1 MDDIW
6 NKPVNDL
13 RFTAPMLKV
22 LERQKIAKCGELFAN
37 FAAHMMAASG
47 IAAGA
52 ELFIQTDRGVK
63 LRQGTSDEPKVGMTM
78 IEGMKRRAVTNV
90 QRQVNE
96 RVRQFGAT
104 HPGFNELKPLM
115 SAMLE
120 AAMPHLSNV
129 ERPNQ
134 ITAPMLEAIYQ
145 AAKALTD
152 RRTA

>member
-1 MDDIW
+1 MDDVW
-6 NKPVNDL
+6 SKPVNDL
-13 RFTAPMLKV
+13 PFTAPMLRV
-22 LERQKIAKCGELFAN
+22 LERQKIATCGELFAN

-47 IAAGA
+47 MAAGA
-52 ELFIQTDRGVK
+52 ELFIHTDRGVK

-90 QRQVNE
+90 QRQANE

-120 AAMPHLSNV
+120 AAIPHLSDV
-129 ERPNQ
+129 ERRNH

-145 AAKALTD
+145 AAKALMD
-152 RRTA
+152 